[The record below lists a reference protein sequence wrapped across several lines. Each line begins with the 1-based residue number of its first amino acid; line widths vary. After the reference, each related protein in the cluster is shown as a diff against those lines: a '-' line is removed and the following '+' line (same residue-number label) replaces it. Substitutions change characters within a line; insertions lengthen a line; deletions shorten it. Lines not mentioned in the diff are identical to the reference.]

1 VSGINKLICMRS
13 FLVIWYSL
21 VYRYIFLLIIY
32 CDLRELYIVVKMST
46 VDFSD
51 ISDDELFHADVE
63 VGVDLIVSG
72 NTIILLTRS
81 KRY

>member
-1 VSGINKLICMRS
+1 MRS

>member
-1 VSGINKLICMRS
+1 MSGINKLICMRS